1 MPSGGRF
8 RVLVVPRFEIR
19 PVTARPGILY
29 ASRDAWESVM
39 RKSGP
44 GSRIYL
50 EIGVWYDGAQGNIH
64 TSSNDAADFHTPC
77 AQTKS

>member
-1 MPSGGRF
+1 
-8 RVLVVPRFEIR
+8 
-19 PVTARPGILY
+19 
-29 ASRDAWESVM
+29 M